1 MGCGAE
7 RIVDLVVMSTSSHE
21 GVRVTPSRT
30 GGVGTLAPVADPLTP
45 TQQRTLDLL
54 GRRGEPIVF
63 DPGFVAEIH
72 EQFDAALA
80 ELVGRLETR
89 PGTELFVNKGALD
102 LVLTCE
108 AAWSA
113 PGDFAWSPAT
123 ARGSVAHKAIE
134 FSVHWRDDPVPMDL
148 VDAAM
153 ERLTEGDRSLGLW
166 LSTLDAMDAADIRSR
181 AVEHV
186 TKFLECFPSLDGRWN
201 PMLEASSQYPVHG
214 PIVLRA
220 RTDLVLGRPR
230 GNESTKVIIDVKTG
244 RLLPR
249 HRQDL
254 RFYALLETLS
264 RRVPP
269 RLLVTYSLDAGSPE
283 VEEVTPPLL
292 RSTLRR
298 TLDAIERMVEIR
310 AEDRQPAPTP
320 NPTCRWCPLLP
331 DCEPG
336 QKSLKDEVRDA

>member
-1 MGCGAE
+1 M
-7 RIVDLVVMSTSSHE
+7 
-21 GVRVTPSRT
+21 
-30 GGVGTLAPVADPLTP
+30 
-45 TQQRTLDLL
+45 
-54 GRRGEPIVF
+54 F
-63 DPGFVAEIH
+63 DPDLIAEIH
-72 EQFDAALA
+72 EHFDAGLT
-80 ELVGRLETR
+80 ELIGRVEAR
-89 PGTELFVNKGALD
+89 PGTELFVNKGSLD

-108 AAWSA
+108 AAWDA
-113 PGDFAWSPAT
+113 PGDFEWNPAT
-123 ARGSVAHKAIE
+123 ARGTVAHKAIE
-134 FSVHWRDDPVPMDL
+134 FSVHWRTDPVPMEL
-148 VDAAM
+148 VDAAI
-153 ERLTEGDRSLGLW
+153 ERLSDGDRSLGLW
-166 LSTLDAMDAADIRSR
+166 LSTIDTVNAADIRSR

-186 TKFLECFPSLDGRWN
+186 TKFLECFPALDGRWN
-201 PMLEASSQYPVHG
+201 PVLEASSQYPVNG

-283 VEEVTPPLL
+283 VEDVTPSLL

-298 TLDAIERMVEIR
+298 TLDAIERMVEMR
-310 AEDRQPAPTP
+310 AEDRDPTRTP

-331 DCEPG
+331 TCEPG
-336 QKSLKDEVRDA
+336 QTSLGTSNDND